1 MPEGQFPRRGNA
13 FPTDGCSQKLVR
25 MNVKSIALHEKE
37 FLRLKGIL
45 TYAKK
50 DLRADL
56 VMLIDRSGQQIAT
69 EGPGGDIDQT
79 ALASLAAANIAATNG
94 MANLV
99 GEPCFS
105 TLYHQGSRR
114 SIHISEVSK
123 SLALVLVFGQNM
135 APGMVRW
142 RVRQVAA
149 SLDDVLTGFFRKME
163 SNVESPAETAELQP
177 ARLFT
182 DEELDRL
189 FEQLSSKPESERKAK
204 S

>member
-1 MPEGQFPRRGNA
+1 
-13 FPTDGCSQKLVR
+13 

-37 FLRLKGIL
+37 FGRLKGIL
-45 TYAKK
+45 SQTQK
-50 DLRADL
+50 DLGADL

-149 SLDDVLTGFFRKME
+149 SLDEVLTAFFRRME
-163 SNVESPAETAELQP
+163 SNVEPAAESAESSS

-189 FEQLSSKPESERKAK
+189 FDQMSSKPDIERKA
-204 S
+204 

>member
-1 MPEGQFPRRGNA
+1 
-13 FPTDGCSQKLVR
+13 

-37 FLRLKGIL
+37 FGRLKGIL
-45 TYAKK
+45 AQTQK
-50 DLRADL
+50 DLGADL
-56 VMLIDRSGQQIAT
+56 VLLIDRSGQQIAT

-149 SLDDVLTGFFRKME
+149 SLDEVLTGFFRRME
-163 SNVESPAETAELQP
+163 SNAESSTEGSESTS

-189 FEQLSSKPESERKAK
+189 FDQMSSKPDIERKA
-204 S
+204 

>member
-1 MPEGQFPRRGNA
+1 MACWNQV
-13 FPTDGCSQKLVR
+13 L
-25 MNVKSIALHEKE
+25 MNVKSIALHEKD
-37 FLRLKGIL
+37 FVRLKGIL
-45 TYAKK
+45 CQTQK
-50 DLRADL
+50 DLGADL

-69 EGPGGDIDQT
+69 DGPGGDIDQT

-114 SIHISEVSK
+114 SIHISDVSK
-123 SLALVLVFGQNM
+123 TLALVLVFGQNM

-142 RVRQVAA
+142 KVRQVAA
-149 SLDDVLTGFFRKME
+149 ALDEVLAAFFKRME
-163 SNVESPAETAELQP
+163 SVELGPEGAASPNT
-177 ARLFT
+177 RLFT

-189 FEQLSSKPESERKAK
+189 FDQLSARPDNDRKA
-204 S
+204 